1 MIIMVIATT
10 RMHRSLVKYAGTPS
24 SSTTVYDTLLGES
37 SLPFP
42 FFLLSE
48 ADFIL
53 GRMSVPE

>member
-1 MIIMVIATT
+1 
-10 RMHRSLVKYAGTPS
+10 
-24 SSTTVYDTLLGES
+24 VYDTLLGES